1 MDATT
6 CPASFLDVPPSERR
20 PMTEDETKNFMSAII
35 ADMQDSKPGDFSK
48 LEGTLPHATIVH
60 RLKSAGIDLSLGGL
74 LGMVAWTSDRPGDM
88 VMWAYT
94 ASQIAKTSG
103 TKLITCNDLVDAFPF
118 GIPTEEAR
126 KKIWDAQKIPA
137 EKRENGMSD
146 NYLDMLE
153 FWS

>member
-6 CPASFLDVPPSERR
+6 YPASFLDVPPSERR
-20 PMTEDETKNFMSAII
+20 PMTEDETKSFMSAIL
-35 ADMQDSKPGDFSK
+35 ADLQDNKPGDFSNI
-48 LEGTLPHATIVH
+48 EGTLTYATIVH
-60 RLKSAGIDLSLGGL
+60 RLKTAGVNLSVGGL
-74 LGMVAWTSDRPGDM
+74 LGLVAWTNGRPGDM

-94 ASQIAKTSG
+94 ASQIAKSSG
-103 TKLITCNDLVDAFPF
+103 TKLITCNDLVEAFPF

-126 KKIWDAQKIPA
+126 KKIWEAQKVPFDEI
-137 EKRENGMSD
+137 KNGMSD